1 MHYLLVIN
9 NEFYIKVSSSQPIK
23 VQMRNENEAVGRQ
36 QAQPMK
42 QTNASTVKSRTQL
55 VRERGTEMQTQQIP
69 LKNSFDA
76 LLSIEQ

>member
-36 QAQPMK
+36 QTQPMK